1 MSEAAPVPSDDHR
14 ASRRLFVSYATADR
28 KQALALCKSIEKRG
42 TDCWISTR
50 DVAPGENYQEAIVR
64 SIRDARAMVLVF
76 SGAANNSDEIK
87 KELSLASRYRVPVI
101 ALRIEDVE
109 PSDAFAYE
117 LSTRQ
122 WIDAFEGRDKAIDAL
137 VARIGQLSAD
147 GAPASGPPAS
157 RSANPRN
164 RTAWIIAGSL
174 ALALLVGAGIW
185 LAVRRP
191 SAAVVHPMQVRL
203 AGFQLLSADLP
214 PTIREAVNTEIIAA
228 FNKDGVVGVSTASRP
243 TPGRAPAFALGGT
256 IQRDGGTIRVITRLT
271 NERSGAT
278 LWSDTFNY
286 PGTEASAVPRHVAVD
301 AGNVV
306 RCGLFGA
313 STYRKPLPDNVL
325 RDYLQFCQ
333 GHWDPNISEGRKA
346 LVPAQRVV
354 AAVPDFSW
362 GWAAVAGAYWKGD
375 ATKPQMQRIY
385 GTAFFTQ
392 EELDAWLKQRE
403 EAEKRD
409 HRRLG
414 RELDL
419 FSIQEE
425 YGQGLVFWHPKG
437 GAIRKEMED
446 YLREQLL
453 LRGYGL
459 VFTPHIAKRELWFTS
474 GHEINYADSMFSP
487 MEFEE
492 QEFRIKPMN
501 CPFHIGIYK
510 SAQHSYRELPLRYAE
525 LGTCYRA
532 ELSGALHGLIRVRGF
547 TQDDA
552 HIFCTPETVRGE
564 IVSCIDFAL
573 SVYEAF
579 GFKDYK
585 VELSVR
591 GEDHSGFFG
600 EDKDWE
606 SAEAALVDALNT
618 RGIAYERI
626 EGEAAFYGP
635 KIDIR
640 VKDAIGRA
648 WQLTTVQ
655 FDFNLPQRFQLEYIG
670 EDNKPHQP
678 IMIHRALFGSMERF
692 FGVLIEHFA
701 GAFPMWLAPVQVAV
715 LPITDRVNEYA
726 EEVARELRVAGMRV
740 ETNLR
745 SEKIGAKI
753 RDAQLQKVP
762 FMLVLGDREME
773 QKTVAVRERAK
784 GDIGVMS
791 VAEFKE
797 MARRLVETRALT
809 NN

>member
-1 MSEAAPVPSDDHR
+1 MSEINVQLKNGEPVPMPES
-14 ASRRLFVSYATADR
+14 ATVAEALKKLDR
-28 KQALALCKSIEKRG
+28 DVAKQALAAKVGDREVDLTAQLDALRASNGESASTVQIEPIVPQTRDGLEVLRHSTAHLLAAAVLDLYPGTKLGIGPALLDDPRYGYFYDVITPQPLTEADLPVIEKRMKQIASKNLG
-42 TDCWISTR
+42 YR
-50 DVAPGENYQEAIVR
+50 RE
-64 SIRDARAMVLVF
+64 
-76 SGAANNSDEIK
+76 EIPK
-87 KELSLASRYRVPVI
+87 GD
-101 ALRIEDVE
+101 ALRIFGEREE
-109 PSDAFAYE
+109 PLKCELIDEKAGEKVSVYYIEGSPFIDFCLGPHVPNTNKLRAF
-117 LSTRQ
+117 
-122 WIDAFEGRDKAIDAL
+122 K
-137 VARIGQLSAD
+137 
-147 GAPASGPPAS
+147 
-157 RSANPRN
+157 
-164 RTAWIIAGSL
+164 
-174 ALALLVGAGIW
+174 
-185 LAVRRP
+185 
-191 SAAVVHPMQVRL
+191 
-203 AGFQLLSADLP
+203 LLSL
-214 PTIREAVNTEIIAA
+214 
-228 FNKDGVVGVSTASRP
+228 
-243 TPGRAPAFALGGT
+243 
-256 IQRDGGTIRVITRLT
+256 
-271 NERSGAT
+271 
-278 LWSDTFNY
+278 
-286 PGTEASAVPRHVAVD
+286 
-301 AGNVV
+301 
-306 RCGLFGA
+306 
-313 STYRKPLPDNVL
+313 
-325 RDYLQFCQ
+325 
-333 GHWDPNISEGRKA
+333 
-346 LVPAQRVV
+346 
-354 AAVPDFSW
+354 
-362 GWAAVAGAYWKGD
+362 AGAYWKGD
-375 ATKPQMQRIY
+375 ASQPQMQRIY

-419 FSIQEE
+419 FSIQED
-425 YGQGLVFWHPKG
+425 YGQGLIFWHPKG

-474 GHEINYADSMFSP
+474 GHEINYVDSMFSP

-510 SAQHSYRELPLRYAE
+510 SAQHSYRDLPLRYAE

-532 ELSGALHGLIRVRGF
+532 ELSGALHGLIRARGF

-552 HIFCTPETVRGE
+552 HIFCTSETVRAE
-564 IVSCIDFAL
+564 IVGCIDFAFN
-573 SVYEAF
+573 VYEVF

-591 GEDHSGFFG
+591 GDDRSLYFG

-606 SAEAALVDALNT
+606 SAEAALVDALNS
-618 RGIAYERI
+618 RGIPYQRI

-640 VKDAIGRA
+640 VEDAIGRA

-655 FDFNLPQRFQLEYIG
+655 FDFNLPERFQLEYIG
-670 EDNKPHQP
+670 EDNKPHRP

-692 FGVLIEHFA
+692 FGVLIEHYA
-701 GAFPMWLAPVQVAV
+701 GAFPMWLAPVQIAV

-726 EEVARELRVAGMRV
+726 DGLARELREAGFRV
-740 ETNLR
+740 EANLR

-773 QKTVAVRERAK
+773 QKTVAVRERAR